1 MLYEEIIPIHNQ
13 TWIYVVYTHMWCRIG
28 VHTNVI
34 QLGEGHKRFS
44 FQQLDQ
50 HVGVVSCNLWVLTI

>member
-1 MLYEEIIPIHNQ
+1 
-13 TWIYVVYTHMWCRIG
+13 MWCIHICG
-28 VHTNVI
+28 VELEVHTNVI
-34 QLGEGHKRFS
+34 QLGEGHKRFL